1 MNKQYPTVNV
11 YALSDPKSR
20 AIHKQQDTKDAY
32 RIGRIPWVY
41 AHMDC
46 ERYIDEVQQ
55 ARDWYWEAP
64 DLITMDKS
72 LDDLAD
78 SGVFHARLYDR
89 DCVLI
94 LAKEK
99 VSKDCFNGGY
109 EELPHTRKALNKADL
124 DEAFSPSGMLKA
136 LQRGDTHLGYE
147 NPEMKTWLEKE
158 FKAERLEFTSE
169 ELDAAIFGRLTSS
182 DKSIQKVLDKPEN
195 QSICDKYDALYKQY
209 RKDNPKPPC
218 WNLHVKIVDILLGK
232 HKLPKEDGYDYGY
245 RYFVEEKSKRVKGI
259 LSAPH
264 QITEGLRYLD
274 GDFTEPVDLSNLANC
289 KHLSTLDFNKSW

>member
-1 MNKQYPTVNV
+1 MIKQYPTVNV
-11 YALSDPKSR
+11 YALSDPKSQ
-20 AIHKQQDTKDAY
+20 AIHKQQATKDAY
-32 RIGRIPWVY
+32 RINRIPWVY

-64 DLITMDKS
+64 DLITMDKI
-72 LDDLAD
+72 LDDLK
-78 SGVFHARLYDR
+78 SNGVFHARLYDR

-94 LAKEK
+94 LAREK
-99 VSKDCFNGGY
+99 VSKDCFSGGY
-109 EELPHTRKALNKADL
+109 EELPHTRKALIKADL
-124 DEAFSPSGMLKA
+124 DEAFSSSGMMKA
-136 LQRGDTHLGYE
+136 LQRGDTHIGYE
-147 NPEMKTWLEKE
+147 NPAMRDWLDKHSEAEK
-158 FKAERLEFTSE
+158 LEFTSKQ
-169 ELDAAIFGRLTSS
+169 LDAVIFDRFLDEPE
-182 DKSIQKVLDKPEN
+182 DKSL
-195 QSICDKYDALYKQY
+195 CDKYSAWDKQY
-209 RKDNPKPPC
+209 KKDNPRPM

-232 HKLPKEDGYDYGY
+232 HKLPKGDGYDYGH